1 MKRQRAARGQALV
14 EFALIIPV
22 FILLMV
28 SIFDLGHVVWA
39 NNALSNSAREGA
51 RFAIVHGGSESTPC
65 PVGPAPASLVLPPAS
80 ESCPFPS
87 PSKQAIKDTVAD
99 WLIGMSQSATVS
111 VCYGDVTSCVGDVD
125 EAGATNVRG
134 TPVTVTV
141 TATIGLAA
149 PELLGLGPFS
159 LSASST
165 MLVNH

>member
-65 PVGPAPASLVLPPAS
+65 PVGPAPASLALPPAS

-87 PSKQAIKDTVAD
+87 PSKQALKDEGGE
-99 WLIGMSQSATVS
+99 WLIGMAQSATGAG
-111 VCYGDVTSCVGDVD
+111 CYGNVSSCVGDLD

-134 TPVTVTV
+134 TPVTR
-141 TATIGLAA
+141 
-149 PELLGLGPFS
+149 S
-159 LSASST
+159 
-165 MLVNH
+165 